1 MLEALTKNIE
11 IRSFLENFP
20 HHQWRKAIEA
30 ASIFGIRKMQ
40 SHKIPLTPSTI
51 ENILLSS
58 STNLKQTI
66 TTLKQELKELSTAI
80 KRIERKT
87 LSSTDV
93 CKENDI
99 ELNADYKKE
108 HEKCTERRI
117 SSTKCLKKVC
127 LNIQRRPST
136 PSFNL
141 FRKDLHEPKVC
152 PLNDVQRIRRYA
164 NPCRESVSKMA
175 ETGRISADFL
185 RTRASLSTQF
195 TM

>member
-1 MLEALTKNIE
+1 MLETLTKNIE
-11 IRSFLENFP
+11 IQSFLENFP

-40 SHKIPLTPSTI
+40 SHKIPFTPSTI
-51 ENILLSS
+51 ENILSSS

-99 ELNADYKKE
+99 ELNADYKKGNK
-108 HEKCTERRI
+108 KCTERRI

-136 PSFNL
+136 PSFNF
-141 FRKDLHEPKVC
+141 FRKELHEPKVC
-152 PLNDVQRIRRYA
+152 PLNDVQRLIRYV
-164 NPCRESVSKMA
+164 NPYRESISKIS
-175 ETGRISADFL
+175 ETGRLSADFL
-185 RTRASLSTQF
+185 KTRTILST
-195 TM
+195 